1 MRRQQ
6 SARLRAIEARL
17 TREFTVWLAT
27 TRHDKRAHLVPVWF
41 IWLDGIMYIVTGS
54 DTQKFLNISFNA
66 SVSLSLPDTESVV
79 IVEGEASEADRST
92 INKLGDYFYHK
103 YEWDFRYDESTDW
116 RLIEIM
122 PTKILAWGDGYDQQY
137 GIRVL

>member
-1 MRRQQ
+1 M
-6 SARLRAIEARL
+6 
-17 TREFTVWLAT
+17 WLAT

-41 IWLDGIMYIVTGS
+41 IWLDGVMYIVTGS
-54 DTQKFLNISFNA
+54 DTQKFLNISFNTY
-66 SVSLSLPDTESVV
+66 VSLSLPDTESVV
-79 IVEGEASEADRST
+79 IVEGEASEADRRT

-103 YEWDFRYDESTDW
+103 YEWDFRYDKSTDW